1 MDKTKSK
8 NAGVDRSHDKS
19 VIEKTAFI
27 LGHLF
32 IVLICAW
39 IVFFEGLTKLGIL
52 FDQNWYLSDIR
63 RAYILIACAFLYWLR
78 HMITLFYL
86 LVRKVEWSEV
96 IGLLVFIAFFEIGLL
111 IVGGGAFRDYSI
123 ELGLLDVLALV
134 FLLFGSY
141 LNSFSEIQRKW
152 WKKDLSNK
160 GHCYTDGLF
169 KFSMHIN
176 YFGDT
181 VLFTGW
187 CLFTYNYWTLGLPML
202 MAGMFIFM
210 HIPGLDSYLSER
222 YGEEF
227 KTYAEKTKRFV
238 PFIY

>member
-1 MDKTKSK
+1 MDKNKSK
-8 NAGVDRSHDKS
+8 TAGVDRSHGLS
-19 VIEKTAFI
+19 VVEKTTFI
-27 LGHLF
+27 LGHLV
-32 IVLICAW
+32 IVLACTW

-52 FDQNWYLSDIR
+52 FDQNWYLSDFK
-63 RAYILIACAFLYWLR
+63 RAYILLACAFLYWLR
-78 HMITLFYL
+78 HVVTLFYL

-96 IGLLVFIAFFEIGLL
+96 FGLLPFIALFEIGLL
-111 IVGGGAFRDYSI
+111 TLGGGAFRDYSI
-123 ELGLLDVLALV
+123 ELGWLDILALV

-141 LNSFSEIQRKW
+141 LNSISEIQRKW
-152 WKKDLSNK
+152 WKKDPTNK

-169 KFSMHIN
+169 TLSMHIN

-187 CLFTYNYWTLGLPML
+187 CLFTYNYWTLGLPIL

-210 HIPGLDSYLSER
+210 HIPGLDSYLTER

-227 KTYAEKTKRFV
+227 KTYAENTKRFV

>member
-19 VIEKTAFI
+19 TIEKTAFI
-27 LGHLF
+27 LGHLI
-32 IVLICAW
+32 IVLFCVW
-39 IVFFEGLTKLGIL
+39 IVFLEGFSKLGIL
-52 FDQNWYLSDIR
+52 FDQNWYLSDTK
-63 RAYILIACAFLYWLR
+63 RAYILVACAFLYWFR

-86 LVRKVEWSEV
+86 LVRKIEWSEV
-96 IGLLVFIAFFEIGLL
+96 IGLLVFIALFEIGLV

-123 ELGLLDVLALV
+123 EPGWLDVLALV

-152 WKKDLSNK
+152 WKKNPSNK

-187 CLFTYNYWTLGLPML
+187 CLFTYNYWTLGLPLL
-202 MAGMFIFM
+202 MAVLFIFM
-210 HIPGLDSYLSER
+210 HIPGLDSYLSGR

-227 KTYAEKTKRFV
+227 KAYAEKTKKFV